1 MLVSQHQLG
10 KSGALYSAWRF
21 ITCNQWQTL
30 TPKSWGSVFWCL
42 LNFFSLLVWILFS
55 GEWNLAHVF
64 VITKCG
70 SSYSTCLNFKHKRK
84 DLIFRN
90 FSTIISSVYVYVAPG
105 LWFSDLDVAD
115 VTLCFACSS
124 YYSVCCK
131 HWVTGISRVGVFP
144 VAGIQCPFYSGFSSL
159 GWGCGCGLDWWA
171 GGGGPGRWIN
181 NKLQFWEEGQ
191 LLIPW

>member
-1 MLVSQHQLG
+1 MGQ
-10 KSGALYSAWRF
+10 
-21 ITCNQWQTL
+21 
-30 TPKSWGSVFWCL
+30 CL
-42 LNFFSLLVWILFS
+42 LMFAKLLFSFSLNFVLWRVKLSPCFCYHQMWIFVL
-55 GEWNLAHVF
+55 HVF
-64 VITKCG
+64 EVQTTSGRIW
-70 SSYSTCLNFKHKRK
+70 YSGTSQLY
-84 DLIFRN
+84 
-90 FSTIISSVYVYVAPG
+90 SSVYVCVAPG

-115 VTLCFACSS
+115 VTLCFACPS